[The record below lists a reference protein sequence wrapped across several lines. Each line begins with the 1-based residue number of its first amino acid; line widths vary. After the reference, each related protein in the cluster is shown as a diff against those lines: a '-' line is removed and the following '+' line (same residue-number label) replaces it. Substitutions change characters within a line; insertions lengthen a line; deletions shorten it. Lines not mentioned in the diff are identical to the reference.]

1 MEVRY
6 HRVCYS
12 NYTKFVSRIEKET
25 HNSVTIKSVYE
36 KSYSIFCKEVIEAG
50 IIERKELKYM
60 EDLFVK
66 FVEIAKEKES
76 VDAPS
81 KYRAFKL
88 KQRLRKDYPQLVFL
102 MPKKRN
108 VSEVVYVE
116 NLDSSELVE
125 EHMLYASDESDG
137 EMDEQD
143 CLSEHGVC
151 DQVSSGKRN
160 PETNELE
167 VLYNAALILKRK
179 VEEIS
184 KLDLPWPPL
193 ASDLTMDNVK
203 KVVPHE
209 LYNTLAWI
217 CGLSSEPV

>member
-1 MEVRY
+1 M
-6 HRVCYS
+6 
-12 NYTKFVSRIEKET
+12 K
-25 HNSVTIKSVYE
+25 
-36 KSYSIFCKEVIEAG
+36 
-50 IIERKELKYM
+50 
-60 EDLFVK
+60 DLFMK

-76 VDAPS
+76 VDAS

-88 KQRLRKDYPQLVFL
+88 KQRLRKDYPQPVFL

-108 VSEVVYVE
+108 VSEIVYVE

-137 EMDEQD
+137 EMDEED
-143 CLSEHGVC
+143 CLSEHGVR
-151 DQVSSGKRN
+151 DKVSSVKRY

-167 VLYNAALILKRK
+167 VLYNAVLILKRK
-179 VEEIS
+179 VEEIP

-209 LYNTLAWI
+209 LYNT
-217 CGLSSEPV
+217 PN

>member
-1 MEVRY
+1 M
-6 HRVCYS
+6 
-12 NYTKFVSRIEKET
+12 K
-25 HNSVTIKSVYE
+25 
-36 KSYSIFCKEVIEAG
+36 
-50 IIERKELKYM
+50 
-60 EDLFVK
+60 DLFMK

-76 VDAPS
+76 VDAS

-108 VSEVVYVE
+108 VSEIVYVE

-137 EMDEQD
+137 EMDEED
-143 CLSEHGVC
+143 CLSEHGVR
-151 DQVSSGKRN
+151 DKVSSVKRY

-179 VEEIS
+179 VEEIP

-217 CGLSSEPV
+217 CGLSSEPVLNDYVNIKSKEKAKLMSIMQDLVNLASKQKIQVLKA